1 VTKITETQT
10 IEILKVLAVHSRF
23 QIVKL
28 ISHRQYC
35 VNALAQRVGISQ
47 SAVSQ
52 HLKILKD
59 CKLVFA
65 RRYGSIVHYR
75 LDTVRMDEFLNA
87 LNETLTYR
95 ENEG

>member
-1 VTKITETQT
+1 MTEAQT
-10 IEILKVLAVHSRF
+10 IEILKALAVHSRF
-23 QIVKL
+23 QIVKF
-28 ISHRQYC
+28 IRHRQFC

-87 LNETLTYR
+87 LNETLAKK
-95 ENEG
+95 ENER

>member
-1 VTKITETQT
+1 MTEAQT

-28 ISHRQYC
+28 IRHRQFC
-35 VNALAQRVGISQ
+35 VNALAQRIGISQ

-65 RRYGSIVHYR
+65 ERYGSIVHYR

-87 LNETLTYR
+87 LNETLTNR